1 MNQQDRST
9 GSNPVKLSIGCRQQK
24 LMALHHR
31 EVRKELGTLPHDD
44 DDDAGDE
51 DGDGFASAKKLRE
64 IEEAT
69 RALMEENKLLRR
81 TAEAAIKKKADDADA
96 VLKSLFQSS
105 TGGGGLAGEGGGG
118 FQGGSRGAHCESRGG
133 PPDAHHDGHDAV
145 WASKS
150 VCRTWSRRLTELGKK
165 RQGPGAL
172 GRSDGRGSG
181 MHSFHKGGLQGVV
194 ELVQIHIAAA
204 GSIQ

>member
-105 TGGGGLAGEGGGG
+105 TVGGGLQVRE
-118 FQGGSRGAHCESRGG
+118 
-133 PPDAHHDGHDAV
+133 AV
-145 WASKS
+145 ASKEGA
-150 VCRTWSRRLTELGKK
+150 VVRTVNPEVDHQMHTMTDTMLCGLRRASAGLG
-165 RQGPGAL
+165 AE
-172 GRSDGRGSG
+172 D
-181 MHSFHKGGLQGVV
+181 
-194 ELVQIHIAAA
+194 
-204 GSIQ
+204 